1 MKIFIKASKNKNSVP
16 ALNEIKKII
25 TAFNH
30 TFVVSADDLK
40 QDENSV
46 KECDLIITVGGD
58 GTLLSMKSLAV
69 KYNKDILGINVG
81 RLGFL
86 TAIEGHQIESL
97 KDFFENK
104 DDFEIK
110 KHSILK
116 ARVNN
121 GRWHYCLN
129 DVVIAKHMFSN
140 TIAADVFCN
149 DSKIAN
155 LICDSLIIATSTGS
169 TAYSLS
175 AGGPIVD
182 NDLAYKSAE
191 KKLGEKPSLG
201 SQVVLGEPTIQ
212 TVNDKLVWVVPL
224 QHSGFFKWL
233 TNMAGT
239 PGYIVVSATNSQ
251 DVEYVDDYNIKY
263 QPNAYIFSDLTFH
276 TIYTAALFT
285 GVTDYSFEL
294 DDTGRP
300 HWVITTFRYTRGFAL
315 PEATGVIVMDAET
328 GKSNR
333 YALEDV
339 PAWVDRVQPEDFILT
354 QINNKGKYVHGI
366 FNWADKDKYQTSEG
380 DIIVYDEGRCYL
392 FTGITSV
399 GSDESAIGFVMV
411 DMVTKEPIMYQMAG
425 ATEYAAQRSAE
436 GKVQQYGYYASFPLI
451 INFEGT
457 PTYFMTLKDIDGLIK
472 QYAYVSVKDFL
483 VVGVGES
490 MQDAKL
496 NYEKALRQNP
506 GSADVTDTDS
516 LAEIAGT
523 VYRIN
528 QEIVAGETVYRFIL
542 SERTDIVFEAQGSVS
557 EMLSLTEVGDSV
569 KISYRDTASPI
580 KEVKAFENTGFGDLN
595 KAKEQVFETEPN
607 TAEEITADDET
618 VA

>member
-1 MKIFIKASKNKNSVP
+1 M
-16 ALNEIKKII
+16 KKITKAAYLIATIFFVVNAVNVRLNLNPLYPSTAFFYCIMI
-25 TAFNH
+25 TAYVAIWVINKAGKFIFTKLENGSVSVDFERKAPFPKAPIIIAVAAWVLYGAVTVGSSVIFN
-30 TFVVSADDLK
+30 VSAFRDQMPDYR
-40 QDENSV
+40 
-46 KECDLIITVGGD
+46 IGD
-58 GTLLSMKSLAV
+58 FSSEIQV
-69 KYNKDILGINVG
+69 VDIS
-81 RLGFL
+81 
-86 TAIEGHQIESL
+86 QI
-97 KDFFENK
+97 
-104 DDFEIK
+104 
-110 KHSILK
+110 
-116 ARVNN
+116 
-121 GRWHYCLN
+121 
-129 DVVIAKHMFSN
+129 
-140 TIAADVFCN
+140 
-149 DSKIAN
+149 
-155 LICDSLIIATSTGS
+155 
-169 TAYSLS
+169 
-175 AGGPIVD
+175 PIVD
-182 NDLAYKSAE
+182 NDLAYKIAE

-276 TIYTAALFT
+276 TRYTAALFT

-496 NYEKALRQNP
+496 DYEKALRQNP
-506 GSADVTDTDS
+506 SSSGVTDSDS

>member
-1 MKIFIKASKNKNSVP
+1 M
-16 ALNEIKKII
+16 KKITKAAYLIATIFFVVNAVNVLLNLNPLYPSTAFFYCIMI
-25 TAFNH
+25 TAYVAIWVINKAGKFIFTKLENGSVSVDFERKAPFPKAPIIIAVAAWVLYGAVTVGSSVIFN
-30 TFVVSADDLK
+30 VSAFRDQMPDYR
-40 QDENSV
+40 
-46 KECDLIITVGGD
+46 IGD
-58 GTLLSMKSLAV
+58 FSSEIQV
-69 KYNKDILGINVG
+69 VDIS
-81 RLGFL
+81 
-86 TAIEGHQIESL
+86 QI
-97 KDFFENK
+97 
-104 DDFEIK
+104 
-110 KHSILK
+110 
-116 ARVNN
+116 
-121 GRWHYCLN
+121 
-129 DVVIAKHMFSN
+129 
-140 TIAADVFCN
+140 
-149 DSKIAN
+149 
-155 LICDSLIIATSTGS
+155 
-169 TAYSLS
+169 
-175 AGGPIVD
+175 PIVD
-182 NDLAYKSAE
+182 NDLAYKIAE

-276 TIYTAALFT
+276 TRYTAALFT

-300 HWVITTFRYTRGFAL
+300 HWVITTYKYTRGFAL

>member
-1 MKIFIKASKNKNSVP
+1 M
-16 ALNEIKKII
+16 KKITKAAYLIATIFFVVNAVNVRLNLNPLYPSTAFFYCIMI
-25 TAFNH
+25 TAYVAIWVINKAGKFIFTKLENGSVSVDFERKAPFPKAPIIIAVAAWVLYGAVTVGSSVIFN
-30 TFVVSADDLK
+30 VSAFRDQMPDYR
-40 QDENSV
+40 
-46 KECDLIITVGGD
+46 IGD
-58 GTLLSMKSLAV
+58 FSSEIQVVDTS
-69 KYNKDILGINVG
+69 
-81 RLGFL
+81 
-86 TAIEGHQIESL
+86 QI
-97 KDFFENK
+97 
-104 DDFEIK
+104 
-110 KHSILK
+110 
-116 ARVNN
+116 
-121 GRWHYCLN
+121 
-129 DVVIAKHMFSN
+129 
-140 TIAADVFCN
+140 
-149 DSKIAN
+149 
-155 LICDSLIIATSTGS
+155 
-169 TAYSLS
+169 
-175 AGGPIVD
+175 PIVD
-182 NDLAYKSAE
+182 KDLASKIAE

-201 SQVVLGEPTIQ
+201 SQVNLGEPTIQ
-212 TVNDKLVWVVPL
+212 TVDDKLVWVVPL

-233 TNMAGT
+233 TNMSGT

-251 DVEYVDDYNIKY
+251 DVEYVDSYKIKY
-263 QPNAYIFSDLTFH
+263 QQEAYLLSDLTLH
-276 TIYTAALFT
+276 TRYTAALFT

-315 PEATGVIVMDAET
+315 PEATGAIVMDCET
-328 GKSNR
+328 GKSIK

-354 QINNKGKYVHGI
+354 QINNKGQYVHGI
-366 FNWADKDKYQTSEG
+366 FNWSDKDKYQTSEG
-380 DIIVYDEGRCYL
+380 DIIVYNDGRCYL

-451 INFEGT
+451 INYEGT

-496 NYEKALRQNP
+496 DYEKALRQNP
-506 GSADVTDTDS
+506 SSSSVTDSDS

-595 KAKEQVFETEPN
+595 RAKEQVFETETN
-607 TAEEITADDET
+607 TETEDILQSEAEDEL
-618 VA
+618 

>member
-1 MKIFIKASKNKNSVP
+1 VLYGAVTIGSSVIFN
-16 ALNEIKKII
+16 
-25 TAFNH
+25 
-30 TFVVSADDLK
+30 VSAFRDQMPDYR
-40 QDENSV
+40 
-46 KECDLIITVGGD
+46 IGD
-58 GTLLSMKSLAV
+58 FSSEVQVVDAS
-69 KYNKDILGINVG
+69 
-81 RLGFL
+81 
-86 TAIEGHQIESL
+86 QI
-97 KDFFENK
+97 
-104 DDFEIK
+104 
-110 KHSILK
+110 
-116 ARVNN
+116 
-121 GRWHYCLN
+121 
-129 DVVIAKHMFSN
+129 
-140 TIAADVFCN
+140 
-149 DSKIAN
+149 
-155 LICDSLIIATSTGS
+155 
-169 TAYSLS
+169 
-175 AGGPIVD
+175 PIVD
-182 NDLAYKSAE
+182 NDLAYKIAE

-233 TNMAGT
+233 TNMGGT

-251 DVEYVDDYNIKY
+251 DVEYVDSYKIKY
-263 QPNAYIFSDLTFH
+263 QPNAYLLSDLTFH
-276 TIYTAALFT
+276 TRYTAALFT

-300 HWVITTFRYTRGFAL
+300 HWVITTYKYTRGFAL

-354 QINNKGKYVHGI
+354 QINNKGRYVHGI

-380 DIIVYDEGRCYL
+380 DIIVYNEGRCYL

-411 DMVTKEPIMYQMAG
+411 DMVTKEPVMYQMAG

-496 NYEKALRQNP
+496 DYEKALRQNP
-506 GSADVTDTDS
+506 GSSSVTDSTETAQ
-516 LAEIAGT
+516 LEGT

-542 SERTDIVFEAQGSVS
+542 NEHKDIVFEAQGSVS

-569 KISYRDTASPI
+569 AVTYRETEAPI
-580 KEVKAFENTGFGDLN
+580 KEVKVFENTGFGDMN
-595 KAKEQVFETEPN
+595 KNMGQTSETE
-607 TAEEITADDET
+607 TQDILQSET
-618 VA
+618 ESEA

>member
-1 MKIFIKASKNKNSVP
+1 M
-16 ALNEIKKII
+16 KKITKAAYLI
-25 TAFNH
+25 ATIFFIVNAVNVRLNLNPLYPSTAFFYCVMLSVYVAIWVVNKAGKFIF
-30 TFVVSADDLK
+30 TKMEGGAVSVDFERKAPFPKAPIIIAVAAWVLYGAVTIGSSVIFNVSAFRDQMPDYR
-40 QDENSV
+40 
-46 KECDLIITVGGD
+46 IGD
-58 GTLLSMKSLAV
+58 FSSEVQVVDAS
-69 KYNKDILGINVG
+69 
-81 RLGFL
+81 
-86 TAIEGHQIESL
+86 QI
-97 KDFFENK
+97 
-104 DDFEIK
+104 
-110 KHSILK
+110 
-116 ARVNN
+116 
-121 GRWHYCLN
+121 
-129 DVVIAKHMFSN
+129 
-140 TIAADVFCN
+140 
-149 DSKIAN
+149 
-155 LICDSLIIATSTGS
+155 
-169 TAYSLS
+169 
-175 AGGPIVD
+175 PIVD
-182 NDLAYKSAE
+182 NDLAYKIAE

-233 TNMAGT
+233 TNMGGT

-251 DVEYVDDYNIKY
+251 DVEYVDSYKIKY
-263 QPNAYIFSDLTFH
+263 QPNAYLLSDLTFH
-276 TIYTAALFT
+276 TRYTAALFT

-300 HWVITTFRYTRGFAL
+300 HWVITTYKYTRGFAL

-354 QINNKGKYVHGI
+354 QINNKGRYVHGI

-496 NYEKALRQNP
+496 DYEKALRQNP
-506 GSADVTDTDS
+506 SSSGVTDSDS
-516 LAEIAGT
+516 LAELSGT

>member
-1 MKIFIKASKNKNSVP
+1 M
-16 ALNEIKKII
+16 KKITKAAYLIATIFFVVNAVNVRLNLNPLYPSTAFFYCIMI
-25 TAFNH
+25 TAYVAIWVINKAGKFIFTKLENGSVSVDFERKAPFPKAPIIIAVAAWVLYGAVTVGSSVIFN
-30 TFVVSADDLK
+30 VSAFRDQMPDYR
-40 QDENSV
+40 
-46 KECDLIITVGGD
+46 IGD
-58 GTLLSMKSLAV
+58 FSSEIQVVDTS
-69 KYNKDILGINVG
+69 
-81 RLGFL
+81 
-86 TAIEGHQIESL
+86 QI
-97 KDFFENK
+97 
-104 DDFEIK
+104 
-110 KHSILK
+110 
-116 ARVNN
+116 
-121 GRWHYCLN
+121 
-129 DVVIAKHMFSN
+129 
-140 TIAADVFCN
+140 
-149 DSKIAN
+149 
-155 LICDSLIIATSTGS
+155 
-169 TAYSLS
+169 
-175 AGGPIVD
+175 PIVD
-182 NDLAYKSAE
+182 NDLAYKIAE

-201 SQVVLGEPTIQ
+201 SQVVLGEPTVQ

-233 TNMAGT
+233 TNMEGT

-276 TIYTAALFT
+276 TRYTAALFT

-300 HWVITTFRYTRGFAL
+300 HWVITTYKYTRGFAL

-333 YALEDV
+333 YALEDI

-399 GSDESAIGFVMV
+399 GSDESAIGFIMV

-496 NYEKALRQNP
+496 DYEKALRQNP
-506 GSADVTDTDS
+506 SSSGVTDSDS

>member
-1 MKIFIKASKNKNSVP
+1 M
-16 ALNEIKKII
+16 KKITKAAYLIATIFFVVNAVNVRLNLNPLYPSTAFFYCIMI
-25 TAFNH
+25 TAYVAIWVINKAGKFIFTKLENGSVSVDFERKAPFPKAPIIIAVAAWVLYGAVTVGSSVIFN
-30 TFVVSADDLK
+30 VSAFRDQMPDYR
-40 QDENSV
+40 
-46 KECDLIITVGGD
+46 VGD
-58 GTLLSMKSLAV
+58 FSSEIQV
-69 KYNKDILGINVG
+69 VDIS
-81 RLGFL
+81 
-86 TAIEGHQIESL
+86 QI
-97 KDFFENK
+97 
-104 DDFEIK
+104 
-110 KHSILK
+110 
-116 ARVNN
+116 
-121 GRWHYCLN
+121 
-129 DVVIAKHMFSN
+129 
-140 TIAADVFCN
+140 
-149 DSKIAN
+149 
-155 LICDSLIIATSTGS
+155 
-169 TAYSLS
+169 
-175 AGGPIVD
+175 PIVD
-182 NDLAYKSAE
+182 NDLAYKIAE

-276 TIYTAALFT
+276 TRYTAALFT

-300 HWVITTFRYTRGFAL
+300 HWVITTYKYTRGFAL

>member
-1 MKIFIKASKNKNSVP
+1 M
-16 ALNEIKKII
+16 KKITKVAYLIATIFFVVNAVNVRLNLNPLYPSTAFFYCIMI
-25 TAFNH
+25 TAYVAIWVINKAGKFIFTKLENGSVSVDFERKAPFPKAPIIIAVAAWVLYGAVTVGSSVIFN
-30 TFVVSADDLK
+30 VSAFRDQMPDYR
-40 QDENSV
+40 
-46 KECDLIITVGGD
+46 IGD
-58 GTLLSMKSLAV
+58 FSSEIQV
-69 KYNKDILGINVG
+69 VDIS
-81 RLGFL
+81 
-86 TAIEGHQIESL
+86 QI
-97 KDFFENK
+97 
-104 DDFEIK
+104 
-110 KHSILK
+110 
-116 ARVNN
+116 
-121 GRWHYCLN
+121 
-129 DVVIAKHMFSN
+129 
-140 TIAADVFCN
+140 
-149 DSKIAN
+149 
-155 LICDSLIIATSTGS
+155 
-169 TAYSLS
+169 
-175 AGGPIVD
+175 PIVD
-182 NDLAYKSAE
+182 KDLAYKIAE

-233 TNMAGT
+233 TNMEGT

-276 TIYTAALFT
+276 TRYTAALFT

-300 HWVITTFRYTRGFAL
+300 HWVITTYKYTRGFAL

-380 DIIVYDEGRCYL
+380 DIIVYDKGRCYL

-399 GSDESAIGFVMV
+399 GSDESAIGFIMV

-506 GSADVTDTDS
+506 GSSNVTDTDS

-569 KISYRDTASPI
+569 KISYRNTASPI

>member
-1 MKIFIKASKNKNSVP
+1 M
-16 ALNEIKKII
+16 KKITKAAYLIATIFFVVNAVNVRLNLNPLYPSTAFFYCIMI
-25 TAFNH
+25 TAYVAIWVINKAGKFIFTKLENGSVSVDFERKAPFPKAPIIIAVAAWVLYGAVTVGSSVIFN
-30 TFVVSADDLK
+30 VSAFRDQMPDYR
-40 QDENSV
+40 
-46 KECDLIITVGGD
+46 VGD
-58 GTLLSMKSLAV
+58 FSSEIQV
-69 KYNKDILGINVG
+69 VDIS
-81 RLGFL
+81 
-86 TAIEGHQIESL
+86 QI
-97 KDFFENK
+97 
-104 DDFEIK
+104 
-110 KHSILK
+110 
-116 ARVNN
+116 
-121 GRWHYCLN
+121 
-129 DVVIAKHMFSN
+129 
-140 TIAADVFCN
+140 
-149 DSKIAN
+149 
-155 LICDSLIIATSTGS
+155 
-169 TAYSLS
+169 
-175 AGGPIVD
+175 PIVD
-182 NDLAYKSAE
+182 NDLAYKIAE

-233 TNMAGT
+233 TNMSGT

-276 TIYTAALFT
+276 TRYTAALFT

-300 HWVITTFRYTRGFAL
+300 HWVITTYKYTRGFAL

-506 GSADVTDTDS
+506 SSSGVTDSDS

>member
-1 MKIFIKASKNKNSVP
+1 
-16 ALNEIKKII
+16 
-25 TAFNH
+25 
-30 TFVVSADDLK
+30 
-40 QDENSV
+40 
-46 KECDLIITVGGD
+46 
-58 GTLLSMKSLAV
+58 
-69 KYNKDILGINVG
+69 
-81 RLGFL
+81 
-86 TAIEGHQIESL
+86 
-97 KDFFENK
+97 
-104 DDFEIK
+104 
-110 KHSILK
+110 
-116 ARVNN
+116 
-121 GRWHYCLN
+121 
-129 DVVIAKHMFSN
+129 
-140 TIAADVFCN
+140 
-149 DSKIAN
+149 
-155 LICDSLIIATSTGS
+155 
-169 TAYSLS
+169 
-175 AGGPIVD
+175 
-182 NDLAYKSAE
+182 
-191 KKLGEKPSLG
+191 
-201 SQVVLGEPTIQ
+201 
-212 TVNDKLVWVVPL
+212 
-224 QHSGFFKWL
+224 
-233 TNMAGT
+233 
-239 PGYIVVSATNSQ
+239 
-251 DVEYVDDYNIKY
+251 
-263 QPNAYIFSDLTFH
+263 
-276 TIYTAALFT
+276 
-285 GVTDYSFEL
+285 
-294 DDTGRP
+294 
-300 HWVITTFRYTRGFAL
+300 
-315 PEATGVIVMDAET
+315 
-328 GKSNR
+328 
-333 YALEDV
+333 
-339 PAWVDRVQPEDFILT
+339 
-354 QINNKGKYVHGI
+354 
-366 FNWADKDKYQTSEG
+366 
-380 DIIVYDEGRCYL
+380 
-392 FTGITSV
+392 
-399 GSDESAIGFVMV
+399 MV

-490 MQDAKL
+490 MHDAKL

>member
-1 MKIFIKASKNKNSVP
+1 M
-16 ALNEIKKII
+16 KKITKAAYLIATIFFVVNAVNVRLNLNPLYPSTAFFYCIMI
-25 TAFNH
+25 TAYVAIWVINKAGKFIFTKLENGSVSVDFERKAPFPKAPIIIAVAAWVLYGAVTVGSSVIFN
-30 TFVVSADDLK
+30 VSAFRD
-40 QDENSV
+40 QMPAYR
-46 KECDLIITVGGD
+46 IGD
-58 GTLLSMKSLAV
+58 FSSEIQVVDTS
-69 KYNKDILGINVG
+69 
-81 RLGFL
+81 
-86 TAIEGHQIESL
+86 QI
-97 KDFFENK
+97 
-104 DDFEIK
+104 
-110 KHSILK
+110 
-116 ARVNN
+116 
-121 GRWHYCLN
+121 
-129 DVVIAKHMFSN
+129 
-140 TIAADVFCN
+140 
-149 DSKIAN
+149 
-155 LICDSLIIATSTGS
+155 
-169 TAYSLS
+169 
-175 AGGPIVD
+175 PIVD
-182 NDLAYKSAE
+182 KDLAYKIAE

-276 TIYTAALFT
+276 TRYTAALFT

>member
-1 MKIFIKASKNKNSVP
+1 M
-16 ALNEIKKII
+16 KKITKAAYLIATIFFVVNAVNVRLNLNPLYPSTAFFYCIMI
-25 TAFNH
+25 TAYVAIWVINKAGKFIFTKLENGSVSVDFERKAPFPKAPIIIAVAAWVLYGAVTVGSSVIFN
-30 TFVVSADDLK
+30 VSAFRDQMPDYR
-40 QDENSV
+40 
-46 KECDLIITVGGD
+46 IGD
-58 GTLLSMKSLAV
+58 FSSEIQV
-69 KYNKDILGINVG
+69 VDIS
-81 RLGFL
+81 
-86 TAIEGHQIESL
+86 QI
-97 KDFFENK
+97 
-104 DDFEIK
+104 
-110 KHSILK
+110 
-116 ARVNN
+116 
-121 GRWHYCLN
+121 
-129 DVVIAKHMFSN
+129 
-140 TIAADVFCN
+140 
-149 DSKIAN
+149 
-155 LICDSLIIATSTGS
+155 
-169 TAYSLS
+169 
-175 AGGPIVD
+175 PIVD
-182 NDLAYKSAE
+182 NDLAYKIAE

-233 TNMAGT
+233 TNMSGT

-251 DVEYVDDYNIKY
+251 DVEYVDSYKIKY
-263 QPNAYIFSDLTFH
+263 QPEAYLLSDLTFH
-276 TIYTAALFT
+276 TRYTAALFT

-339 PAWVDRVQPEDFILT
+339 PAWVDRVQPEDFVLT

-380 DIIVYDEGRCYL
+380 DIIVYNDGRCYL

-496 NYEKALRQNP
+496 DYEKALRQNP
-506 GSADVTDTDS
+506 SSSGVTDSDS

>member
-1 MKIFIKASKNKNSVP
+1 M
-16 ALNEIKKII
+16 KKITKAAYLIATIFFVVNAVNVRLNLNPLYPSTAFFYCIMI
-25 TAFNH
+25 TAYVAIWVINKAGKFIFTKLENGSVSVDFERKAPFPKAPIIIAVAAWVLYGAVTVGSSVIFN
-30 TFVVSADDLK
+30 VSAFRDQMPDYR
-40 QDENSV
+40 
-46 KECDLIITVGGD
+46 IGD
-58 GTLLSMKSLAV
+58 FSSEIQV
-69 KYNKDILGINVG
+69 VDIS
-81 RLGFL
+81 
-86 TAIEGHQIESL
+86 QI
-97 KDFFENK
+97 
-104 DDFEIK
+104 
-110 KHSILK
+110 
-116 ARVNN
+116 
-121 GRWHYCLN
+121 
-129 DVVIAKHMFSN
+129 
-140 TIAADVFCN
+140 
-149 DSKIAN
+149 
-155 LICDSLIIATSTGS
+155 
-169 TAYSLS
+169 
-175 AGGPIVD
+175 PIVD
-182 NDLAYKSAE
+182 NDLAYKIAE

-263 QPNAYIFSDLTFH
+263 LPNAYFFSDLTFH
-276 TIYTAALFT
+276 TRYTAALFT

-300 HWVITTFRYTRGFAL
+300 HWVITTYKYTRGFAL